1 MQNVLPKLGTWIL
14 DLWNSQTC
22 IIRFELIGSS
32 NLKNK
37 IKGNASRQLAL
48 GNSPLLNWLVSE
60 HPRIPRGGQS
70 GREKRRNERFQALRQ
85 KSPWVLT
92 LTGPFPNGQ
101 VNAGY
106 WLGTKNALYYC
117 AQSVNSISWVLFV
130 SSYTTAIDSITA
142 CLHQR
147 NARSQFDINTTFQNT
162 VYTKTK
168 DAFPCS
174 LSLQQVFTLTS
185 ITRS

>member
-70 GREKRRNERFQALRQ
+70 GWEKRRNERFKHWGRKA
-85 KSPWVLT
+85 P
-92 LTGPFPNGQ
+92 
-101 VNAGY
+101 GY
-106 WLGTKNALYYC
+106 WLSLDHFQTVNWMLATDW
-117 AQSVNSISWVLFV
+117 AQKMLCIIVPNRWTASPEFFSWVHTRRL
-130 SSYTTAIDSITA
+130 
-142 CLHQR
+142 L
-147 NARSQFDINTTFQNT
+147 
-162 VYTKTK
+162 
-168 DAFPCS
+168 
-174 LSLQQVFTLTS
+174 
-185 ITRS
+185 TRSRLVCTKEMHAVSLT